1 MCGIS
6 GYLNFSGQPASVE
19 IIERMTQKL
28 VHRGPDNSQNYINE
42 NLCLGHTRLSI
53 IDLSDNGN
61 QPMES
66 LCTNYVLS
74 YNGEIYNFQ
83 ELRIELKKL
92 GYKFQSTSDT
102 EVLLNSYIEWGEK
115 SVRKFNGMFAFVIWD
130 KKKKRIIYS

>member
-83 ELRIELKKL
+83 ELRIELKK
-92 GYKFQSTSDT
+92 
-102 EVLLNSYIEWGEK
+102 YI
-115 SVRKFNGMFAFVIWD
+115 SVAFLQL
-130 KKKKRIIYS
+130 